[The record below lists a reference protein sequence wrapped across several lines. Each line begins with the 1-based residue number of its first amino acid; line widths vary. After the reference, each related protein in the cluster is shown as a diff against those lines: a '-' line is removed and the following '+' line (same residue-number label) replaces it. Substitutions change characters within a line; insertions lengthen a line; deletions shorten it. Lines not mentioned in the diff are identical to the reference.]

1 MWKLLFLAAPVLWSQ
16 TNPIQ
21 DAMAESLG
29 KQRASIEKQKDAAR
43 LQAARAVPMETSSN
57 FFTVPWPKPVQMLP
71 AECDALPRDQIENLI
86 KSASAQEAVR
96 PDLLREVMYRESA
109 FRPCAVSVRGAQGLM
124 QLMPG
129 TALELGVKNPFDPAE
144 NVSGG
149 AKFLKQLLSKYQGDV
164 SLALAAYNAGPGA
177 VDAASGIP
185 QNAETKSYV
194 AEIMK
199 RLIF

>member
-1 MWKLLFLAAPVLWSQ
+1 VWKLLILAAPALWSQ

-144 NVSGG
+144 NVAGG

-185 QNAETKSYV
+185 EKAETKSYV